1 MTSDSK
7 RIIEFS
13 LFYLYLC
20 ISFFLIFSIAQSS
33 LLVNFS
39 FLILTTQTLFL
50 TFYVGGSRLSLI
62 KCYFLFQFL
71 FMSLIPSVEFNLEHV
86 YWGGEPFETESYLY
100 LNIVLFITNF
110 FAVFVYRISWRGVN
124 NVNEDERQHK
134 VSLLS
139 IIGLVFLSFI
149 SLCFVYYVNNFSVI
163 SMFVRAGEFKDT
175 ASNSSSVLLI
185 MTYLGKFIPFFCL
198 MAAISVNNK
207 NRLLVCYLFLVL
219 LVCVFPFGNAR
230 FLVASVY
237 IPLLIIC
244 YPKILKG
251 VKGIS
256 LFIFS
261 LLVLFPFFDNF
272 RNLNDNEE
280 INFIPSFD
288 FFLNGHFDS
297 YQSFL
302 RVLENDV
309 VTYGRQLLGVIFFFI
324 PRAVWSDKPSGSGY
338 YISELFNYGFS
349 NISMN
354 YFGEGYI

>member
-1 MTSDSK
+1 
-7 RIIEFS
+7 
-13 LFYLYLC
+13 
-20 ISFFLIFSIAQSS
+20 
-33 LLVNFS
+33 
-39 FLILTTQTLFL
+39 
-50 TFYVGGSRLSLI
+50 
-62 KCYFLFQFL
+62 
-71 FMSLIPSVEFNLEHV
+71 
-86 YWGGEPFETESYLY
+86 
-100 LNIVLFITNF
+100 
-110 FAVFVYRISWRGVN
+110 
-124 NVNEDERQHK
+124 
-134 VSLLS
+134 
-139 IIGLVFLSFI
+139 LVFLSFI

-354 YFGEGYI
+354 YFGEGYINFGLVGVFVFVAVLIYFISVLDSNFILQFKVNGFNYNSSLYLMLLGYIFFLLRGDLLSSFSFLVSALVAFILIKFIMKLSR